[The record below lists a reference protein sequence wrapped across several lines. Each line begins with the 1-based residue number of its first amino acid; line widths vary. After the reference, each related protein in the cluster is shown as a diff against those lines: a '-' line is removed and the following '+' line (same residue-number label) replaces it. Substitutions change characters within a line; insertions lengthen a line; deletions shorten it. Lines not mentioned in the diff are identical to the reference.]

1 MTTASI
7 LPDQDTVV
15 VEIFIAA
22 PPDRVYQAI
31 TDPAQTAKWWGQNG
45 MYRLTGGQA
54 DVRPGGK
61 WFTDGMGA
69 DGKSFRIEGEYIEID
84 PPRLLVHTWQA
95 DFAKHPKNT
104 VVRWELQP
112 HSVHGLQH
120 AGPRKMGMGTVV
132 RLRHEGFADASKA
145 AFEHAQGWKR
155 VLGWMQSFVE
165 NGETVD
171 TRT

>member
-1 MTTASI
+1 MATATVTSE
-7 LPDQDTVV
+7 QDAVHA
-15 VEIFIAA
+15 EIFIAA
-22 PPDRVYQAI
+22 PPERVFEALS
-31 TDPAQTAKWWGQNG
+31 DPQQMPQWWGQQG
-45 MYRLTGGQA
+45 LYRITEWKG

-61 WFTDGMGA
+61 WSSVGVGA
-69 DGKSFRIEGEYIEID
+69 DGTSFRVDGEYLEVD
-84 PPRLLVHTWQA
+84 PPRLLVHTWIPSYRSPL
-95 DFAKHPKNT
+95 KT
-104 VVRWELQP
+104 VVRWELEP
-112 HSVHGLQH
+112 RSVHGLQH